1 MAVRAPLYLD
11 SGNLK
16 EMSTAEVDEII
27 AETIYQYATGTIGV
41 ALGVVASGGNLDQMT
56 DSRLISGT
64 ASVDVSAFPNE
75 ATTAEPTTTN
85 ITYDKINQIITSGSG
100 TPDDGKTW
108 PVYKTSSDH
117 IQAMS
122 LQDVKDT
129 FLHPAIDLLTTG
141 STTSQQAGTYHIN
154 TSNSVTG
161 STLVSATPVFVDTR
175 ADAASYTSA
184 GIGTAGTTQDIN
196 TTINSYFLHRIDGVA
211 GTFKK
216 PIYIKAIGDI
226 DLQEYTTANFQA
238 LLKGGIQYTAAVSID
253 GYKIT
258 YNVNGTGNNR
268 GSAMV
273 DTVLTGGSG
282 VHTTRYV
289 GTDDY
294 RAQEFPNG
302 SATTAAT
309 NYLKILKS

>member
-117 IQAMS
+117 IQAMR
-122 LQDVKDT
+122 LQDVKAT

-141 STTSQQAGTYHIN
+141 STTSQQPGTYHIN

-211 GTFKK
+211 GTIKK

-238 LLKGGIQYTAAVSID
+238 LLKGWIQYTAAVSID

-273 DTVLTGGSG
+273 DPVLTGGSG

>member
-211 GTFKK
+211 GLSL
-216 PIYIKAIGDI
+216 IHI
-226 DLQEYTTANFQA
+226 
-238 LLKGGIQYTAAVSID
+238 
-253 GYKIT
+253 
-258 YNVNGTGNNR
+258 
-268 GSAMV
+268 
-273 DTVLTGGSG
+273 
-282 VHTTRYV
+282 
-289 GTDDY
+289 
-294 RAQEFPNG
+294 
-302 SATTAAT
+302 
-309 NYLKILKS
+309 